1 MGPGGILR
9 GGGSGLSPPELG
21 TERARPHAA
30 SGQPVPT
37 PCRTSGLEYREVAC
51 PSLPCWGGFLPTLIP
66 SRGRAWD
73 LPWDA
78 ALPLLDLAVGRPQHP
93 TQADLQKDPLLSR
106 SHQTPRLAGRQP
118 LAFHFVYYLKSR
130 CLCKFFS
137 FPILFSYRKLT
148 QVAGTPHSPN
158 STPRAGN
165 AFLGGPWRG
174 QRGGGSWFLPGASTL
189 RPAEAQILFKNR

>member
-1 MGPGGILR
+1 MLG
-9 GGGSGLSPPELG
+9 GGGSSPGPPELG
-21 TERARPHAA
+21 TERARPQAA

-37 PCRTSGLEYREVAC
+37 PCRTSGLGYREVAC

-73 LPWDA
+73 LSWDA
-78 ALPLLDLAVGRPQHP
+78 ALPILDFKVGRPPPVMP
-93 TQADLQKDPLLSR
+93 TPNPQGSR
-106 SHQTPRLAGRQP
+106 KTATCIS
-118 LAFHFVYYLKSR
+118 FSVYYLKSR

-148 QVAGTPHSPN
+148 QVARTPHSPT

-174 QRGGGSWFLPGASTL
+174 QRGGGSRFLPGASTL